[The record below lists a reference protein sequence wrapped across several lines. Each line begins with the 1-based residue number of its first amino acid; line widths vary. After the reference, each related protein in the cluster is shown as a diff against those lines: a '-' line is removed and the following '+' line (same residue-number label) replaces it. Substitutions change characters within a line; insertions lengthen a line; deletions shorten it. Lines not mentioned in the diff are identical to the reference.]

1 MVKTASGSTEKTDL
15 GAMSNTQ
22 IAVQTIKR
30 LIVENELAAG
40 SNHLESELATMLGM
54 SRTPVREATLIL
66 EAQGLLEVRRRHGV
80 KIMSL
85 SIDDMSEVYQILTS
99 LESLSA
105 QLAAGKS
112 FPDSE
117 FEAAEAAIQKMDE
130 ALENDDLE
138 TWALADEAFHNE
150 LVRLGGNR
158 RLASVVMM
166 YNDQVRRVR
175 NLTLHL
181 RPKPKKS
188 NDDHRKVLAAI
199 QNGQPDLARSIHE
212 HHRIQSGAML
222 VELLKKYN
230 LHNV

>member
-1 MVKTASGSTEKTDL
+1 MKADL
-15 GAMSNTQ
+15 SALSNTQ

-40 SNHLESELATMLGM
+40 SNHLESELATLLGM
-54 SRTPVREATLIL
+54 SRTPIREATLIL

-85 SIDDMSEVYQILTS
+85 SIDDMSEVYQILTA
-99 LESLSA
+99 LESLAA
-105 QLAAGKS
+105 QLAAEKT

-117 FEAAEAAIQKMDE
+117 FAAAEEAIQKMDD
-130 ALENDDLE
+130 ALEKDDLE
-138 TWALADEAFHNE
+138 TWAMADETFHNE

-199 QNGQPDLARSIHE
+199 RGQKPSTTFDVPAAGSNGHRSNIPMKLAT
-212 HHRIQSGAML
+212 
-222 VELLKKYN
+222 
-230 LHNV
+230 